1 MSGVPPDLLQTI
13 VAATR
18 VRVANA
24 QALESF
30 GVARSTGAADDST
43 WQGIP
48 WTR

>member
-24 QALESF
+24 QALEASASLE
-30 GVARSTGAADDST
+30 ARARLMTPRGNGLPRRA
-43 WQGIP
+43 
-48 WTR
+48 